1 MATFNPATSEIA
13 ILFYKVLLRMAQ
25 FPATLKKVSSA
36 CPKCPTSTPSNFKI
50 VNTVERQM
58 HWSAVGFRSSLAR
71 RSESALLEHASIAD
85 AAPTGAL

>member
-58 HWSAVGFRSSLAR
+58 HWSAIGVSQFFSATERIGFVRTRLDR
-71 RSESALLEHASIAD
+71 
-85 AAPTGAL
+85 